1 MMESLVAEHGAALQS
16 FATRLTGDWGRAEEI
31 VQETLLRAWKHP
43 EALDGTGG
51 SARGWLFT
59 VTRNL
64 VNDSWR
70 RQKRDSVPSTPEP
83 LADLDR
89 SVDDWVVSAAVG
101 SLSADH
107 RQVLFHTIW
116 LGQSVAE
123 AARAIGV
130 PAGTVKSRTYY
141 ALRALRLGLEEN
153 GFFT

>member
-1 MMESLVAEHGAALQS
+1 
-16 FATRLTGDWGRAEEI
+16 
-31 VQETLLRAWKHP
+31 
-43 EALDGTGG
+43 
-51 SARGWLFT
+51 
-59 VTRNL
+59 
-64 VNDSWR
+64 
-70 RQKRDSVPSTPEP
+70 QKRDSVPSTPEP

>member
-1 MMESLVAEHGAALQS
+1 MMEALVAEHGAALVS

-31 VQETLLRAWKHP
+31 VQETLLRAWQHP

-70 RQKRDSVPSTPEP
+70 RQRRHVDPPAPEP

-89 SVDDWVVSAAVG
+89 NVDDWVVSAAVG

-107 RQVLFHTIW
+107 RQVLFHTMW

-141 ALRALRLGLEEN
+141 ALRALRLSLEEN
-153 GFFT
+153 GFFA